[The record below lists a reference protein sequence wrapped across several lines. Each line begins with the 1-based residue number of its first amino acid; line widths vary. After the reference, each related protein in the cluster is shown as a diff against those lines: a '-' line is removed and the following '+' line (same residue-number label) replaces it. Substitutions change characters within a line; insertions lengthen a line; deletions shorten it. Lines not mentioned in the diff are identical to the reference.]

1 MDENNKKDKP
11 KRKWTKQDSQN
22 VFILVVILVMI
33 ITCIGSCCSCIGD
46 SSSSGSKSGDAVKR
60 AHYKQEHGEDLTEEE
75 KKALEDYNKWLDDYL
90 EEEQD

>member
-33 ITCIGSCCSCIGD
+33 ITCIGSCCSCISD
-46 SSSSGSKSGDAVKR
+46 SSSSNKHVDTARR
-60 AHYKQEHGEDLTEEE
+60 AFYKEQNGEKLTREERE
-75 KKALEDYNKWLDDYL
+75 ALDSYNKWL
-90 EEEQD
+90 EEQEEQD